1 MPYKLYFELY
11 HCKMW
16 IGIFLTLYS
25 NTKDIR
31 SSYDILDLILLLSN
45 NCKRKNDSD
54 LEMRMSFHPK
64 TVNWFHASFGNQDM
78 DLTPNNLLVKK
89 KLEMNFEVYN
99 VRPRATD
106 LG

>member
-31 SSYDILDLILLLSN
+31 SAMMYWIWYYYYQITA
-45 NCKRKNDSD
+45 REKNDSD